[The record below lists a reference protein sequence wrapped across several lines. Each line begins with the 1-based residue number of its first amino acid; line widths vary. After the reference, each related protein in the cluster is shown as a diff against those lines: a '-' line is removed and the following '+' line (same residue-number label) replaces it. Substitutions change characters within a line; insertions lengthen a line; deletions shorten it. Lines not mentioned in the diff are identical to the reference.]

1 MQINLSEE
9 IIKTTYKALKGNKDA
24 LQSMLI
30 RVEVGTAAKE
40 MKEVFE
46 QELAEVNDAL
56 QVFEKL
62 SK

>member
-9 IIKTTYKALKGNKDA
+9 IIKTAYKALKGNKDA

-62 SK
+62 SE

>member
-9 IIKTTYKALKGNKDA
+9 MIKTVYKALKNDKSG

-56 QVFEKL
+56 QVFEEL

>member
-9 IIKTTYKALKGNKDA
+9 IIKTAYKALKGNKNA

-30 RVEVGTAAKE
+30 RVKVGTAAKE

-56 QVFEKL
+56 QVFEEL

>member
-9 IIKTTYKALKGNKDA
+9 IIKTVHKALKGNKSA

-30 RVEVGTAAKE
+30 RVKVGTAAKE

>member
-1 MQINLSEE
+1 MQIDLSEE
-9 IIKTTYKALKGNKDA
+9 LIKTVYKALKGEKNA

-56 QVFEKL
+56 QVFEEL

>member
-1 MQINLSEE
+1 MQINLSEK
-9 IIKTTYKALKGNKDA
+9 IIKTVYKALKGEKNA

-56 QVFEKL
+56 QVFEEL

>member
-9 IIKTTYKALKGNKDA
+9 IIKTVYKALKGNKNA

-30 RVEVGTAAKE
+30 RIEVGTAAKE